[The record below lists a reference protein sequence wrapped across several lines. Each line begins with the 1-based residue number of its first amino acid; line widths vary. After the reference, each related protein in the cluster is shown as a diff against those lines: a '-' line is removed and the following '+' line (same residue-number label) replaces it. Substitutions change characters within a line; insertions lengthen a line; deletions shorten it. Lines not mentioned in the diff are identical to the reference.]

1 MKIQGNQLSSHLNKY
16 LAPCYLV
23 SGDEPLLIDE
33 ALESIRKKAKKNGFI
48 SRELHIATQ
57 GFDWSSLKA
66 SIGNLSLFAEKQIIE
81 LRLPTGKPGKIG
93 SAAIIDIVEQSDS
106 DILFIIISSKLDRS
120 SSSTKWVKAIDKRGV
135 LLPFWPISIS
145 ELPKWIANRMR
156 LSGMKPDREAVML
169 ITERVEGNLL
179 AAHQEIEKLRLILGE
194 GKVHAD
200 TVRKAVANNSRYD
213 VFKLTDA
220 ALQGDG
226 YRSIKI
232 LSRLRKEGIEPVI
245 VTWALSKEIR
255 TLAVLGDAIKQGKD
269 LGKAMQKL
277 GIWQNRQNLI
287 RNCVGRHQN
296 GDFYKMLK
304 VSARADMAAKGQ
316 ISANPW
322 LILNDIVLSLSR

>member
-23 SGDEPLLIDE
+23 SVDEPLLIDE

-48 SRELHIATQ
+48 SRELHIATP
-57 GFDWSSLKA
+57 GFDWSLLKA
-66 SIGNLSLFAEKQIIE
+66 SIGNLSLFAEKRIIE

-93 SAAIIDIVEQSDS
+93 SAAIIDIVQQSDS
-106 DILFIIISSKLDRS
+106 DILFIVVSSKLDRS
-120 SSSTKWVKAIDKRGV
+120 SSSTKWVKAIDQKGV
-135 LLPFWPISIS
+135 LLPFWPVSLS

-156 LSGMKPDREAVML
+156 LSGMKPDRDAVML

-194 GKVHAD
+194 GNINVD

-220 ALQGDG
+220 VLQGDG
-226 YRSIKI
+226 YRSLRI

-255 TLAVLGDAIKQGKD
+255 TLAVLSDAISKGKD
-269 LGKAMQKL
+269 LGRVMQKS

-287 RNCVGRHQN
+287 RSCIGRHQN
-296 GDFYKMLK
+296 DDFYKMLK

-316 ISANPW
+316 VPTNPW